1 MFFRWLHVFRPSPVA
16 FQIGSL
22 SIYWYGLLIV
32 LAIFV
37 GIIFV
42 LYLSRFY
49 KISKEE
55 IWNLFFYLI
64 IFGLIGAR
72 VFYLFYNWFYF
83 WENPLAIFKFWQGG
97 LSIHGAMLGG
107 MLVLLFYTHRRKLYF
122 RTLADLFSPALALGL
137 AIGRWGNYF
146 NQELYGLP
154 TNLAWGI
161 PIDPINRVPNYT
173 DFEYFHPVFLYE
185 SIWCFLIFLFLV
197 FLHGKRLRIKDDKIK
212 RDFFL
217 IRIGNIFLFCLIL
230 YSFGRFFFE
239 FLRIDPQPVIFG
251 LRLAQVLSLLIMLG
265 VVKIWCFNSKSI
277 L

>member
-1 MFFRWLHVFRPSPVA
+1 MFFRWLHVFQPSPIA
-16 FQIGSL
+16 FQIGSS
-22 SIYWYGLLIV
+22 SIYWYSLFMV

-37 GIIFV
+37 GMIFV
-42 LYLSRFY
+42 LCLSRFY

-55 IWNLFFYLI
+55 IWDLFFYLV

-72 VFYLFYNWFYF
+72 IFHLLYNWIYF

-97 LSIHGAMLGG
+97 LSIHGAIVGG
-107 MLVLLFYTHRRKLYF
+107 VLVLFFYSYRRKLYF
-122 RTLADLFSPALALGL
+122 WTLADLFSPALALGL
-137 AIGRWGNYF
+137 VIGRWGNYF

-161 PIDPINRVPNYT
+161 PIDPINRVSNYT

-197 FLHGKRLRIKDDKIK
+197 FLHKKRLQIKDNEKK
-212 RDFFL
+212 EDFFL
-217 IRIGNIFLFCLIL
+217 IRVGNIFLFCLIL

-251 LRLAQVLSLLIMLG
+251 FRLGQALSLLIIAG
-265 VVKIWCFNSKSI
+265 VVKIWCFNSRSI